1 MLYFIYG
8 DMTKAVAKARLTV
21 DALLSRQPNAARFKL
36 DSDHWSDAEFQEFVG
51 GQGLFSER
59 YIVELRRVF
68 DRDDVSSMVLGALKE
83 LAESP
88 NVFIWVEASVT
99 AADLKKIEKHAAK
112 VQECKGASEKQKVEY
127 NLFPLADALG
137 ERDKKRLWVGYID
150 ALSNAAVEEIHGV
163 LFWQVK
169 SMLLAVRAK
178 DADDAGMKTFPFGK
192 AKRFAKNYTET
203 ELLHLSRALI
213 EVSHEA
219 RRGTHDFSIALE
231 RLLLAI

>member
-1 MLYFIYG
+1 MLYFIHG
-8 DMTKAVAKARLTV
+8 DMEKAIGKARLTV

-36 DSDHWSDAEFQEFVG
+36 DSDHWSDAEFQEFLG

-68 DRDDVSSMVLGALKE
+68 EREDIAETVRGSLAE
-83 LAESP
+83 LAASP

-112 VQECKGASEKQKVEY
+112 VQECSVRPAKQRVDY
-127 NLFPLADALG
+127 SLFPLADALG

-150 ALSNAAVEEIHGV
+150 ALNHAAVEEIHGV

-169 SMLLAVRAK
+169 SMLLALRAPT
-178 DADDAGMKTFPFGK
+178 AEDAGMKAFPFSK
-192 AKRFAKNYTET
+192 AKRFAKNYNEA
-203 ELLHLSRALI
+203 ELVQLSRAML
-213 EVSHEA
+213 EVLHEA
-219 RRGTHDFSIALE
+219 RRGSHDFSIALE
-231 RLLLAI
+231 RLLLTV